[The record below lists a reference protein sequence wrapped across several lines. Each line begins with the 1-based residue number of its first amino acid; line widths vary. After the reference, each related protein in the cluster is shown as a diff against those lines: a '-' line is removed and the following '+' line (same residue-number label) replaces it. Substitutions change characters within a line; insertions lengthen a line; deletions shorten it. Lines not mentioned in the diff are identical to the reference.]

1 MNVDSAMS
9 STSTREPDTGSLM
22 AGLRRYR
29 LALVLVPV
37 VAGAIAAGLT
47 QLIPPT
53 YTAVTVFMP
62 PQQNQSAAASAV
74 ASLGALS
81 SLVGGAVNVRTPADQ
96 YIALMQSATV
106 ADRVIGHFKLMDVY
120 GEKLR
125 VDARLKLSRKVRIS
139 LGKKDGLISVE
150 ADDLVPQRAAD
161 IANYYVEELQRLTS
175 TLALTEAQQRRA
187 FFERQ
192 LEQARQKLA
201 RAQQVMQASGFNQGA
216 LNAEPRSAAEGFA
229 RLAAQVASAEV
240 RLQVLRSTLADDTS
254 EVQQQL
260 STLGALR
267 AQLRKVEA
275 AENSNSGS
283 GPNYIEKYRE
293 FKYQET
299 LYELFVRQFELAK
312 LDESREGAVIQ
323 VVDQA
328 SPPELKSRPKRGAIA
343 IIITLTTG
351 LLLLAWIAI
360 AAAAARARADAAGAA
375 KLDALGS
382 TLRRAFWR

>member
-1 MNVDSAMS
+1 MNPDSAMP
-9 STSTREPDTGSLM
+9 TARTAEQETPSLLS
-22 AGLRRYR
+22 GIRRHW
-29 LALVLVPV
+29 LALALGPLVAGV
-37 VAGAIAAGLT
+37 VAVGAT

-96 YIALMQSATV
+96 YIALMQSVTV
-106 ADRVIGHFKLMDVY
+106 ADRVINHFKLMDVY
-120 GEKLR
+120 GDKLR
-125 VDARLKLSRKVRIS
+125 VDARLKLSRKVRIA

-192 LEQARQKLA
+192 LDQARQKLA
-201 RAQQVMQASGFNQGA
+201 RAQQAMQTSGFNQGA

-229 RLAAQVASAEV
+229 RLAAQVAAAEV
-240 RLQVLRSTLADDTS
+240 RLQVLRGTLADDTP

-267 AQLRKVEA
+267 AQLHKVEA
-275 AENSNSGS
+275 AETSSAAN

-299 LYELFVRQFELAK
+299 LYELLARQYELAK
-312 LDESREGAVIQ
+312 VDESREGPLVQ
-323 VVDQA
+323 VVDPA
-328 SPPELKSRPKRGAIA
+328 TAPERKSAPRR
-343 IIITLTTG
+343 TLIVAGTVVATAL
-351 LLLLAWIAI
+351 LLLLALVAGPML
-360 AAAAARARADAAGAA
+360 RASMRQPPVEA
-375 KLDALGS
+375 
-382 TLRRAFWR
+382 